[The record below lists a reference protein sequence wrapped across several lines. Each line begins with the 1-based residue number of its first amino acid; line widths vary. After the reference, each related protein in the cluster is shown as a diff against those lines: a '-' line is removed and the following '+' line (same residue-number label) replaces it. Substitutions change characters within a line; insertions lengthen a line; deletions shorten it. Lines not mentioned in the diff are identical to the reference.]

1 LFENRAAALFALA
14 ALLITTTYINQLYFS
29 FRIVY
34 LVPLLTCFIFG
45 FLRTGEAWRLVM
57 AAVVALASVFGSLP
71 YLIIYHTIYGVLLMA
86 LLGFIY
92 RRPFRLV
99 MDRAFAYLAPLAV
112 LFIGVSVTLVFGAP
126 VFLAFIAGLGAA
138 ALLALQG
145 VRVVALGT
153 LEVGT
158 IQWIMVSV
166 STLGFLAVVQGGAYT
181 VGLNVIASDLYET
194 PAEVRKT
201 MIRAR
206 PPAFEETRLAIS
218 GHPRNRAW
226 AAFEPGRHVY
236 QTHMVHYAI
245 LGMDPCVPDH
255 PRNRVDVYSPGVDA
269 LIRRLWGP
277 DTDAR
282 DLSSLYRQTPDNL
295 FFRLAGCDGRPKLQ
309 LFSHFEEQALDP
321 AAPVPS
327 SVLARA
333 VLVEDAK
340 GTERRLIR
348 PADEPYPPIASLAD
362 QGITVT
368 GFSANR
374 LKATVRVPGSGGAW
388 LVYADAYHPGW
399 RVAVNG
405 RPAKVWKANLAFK
418 ALYLAPGDN
427 AVDFDFTYPI
437 RQAVLWFI
445 GLFGSCVLFMG
456 CCAAG
461 LENRCRR

>member
-1 LFENRAAALFALA
+1 
-14 ALLITTTYINQLYFS
+14 
-29 FRIVY
+29 
-34 LVPLLTCFIFG
+34 
-45 FLRTGEAWRLVM
+45 
-57 AAVVALASVFGSLP
+57 
-71 YLIIYHTIYGVLLMA
+71 
-86 LLGFIY
+86 
-92 RRPFRLV
+92 
-99 MDRAFAYLAPLAV
+99 
-112 LFIGVSVTLVFGAP
+112 
-126 VFLAFIAGLGAA
+126 
-138 ALLALQG
+138 
-145 VRVVALGT
+145 
-153 LEVGT
+153 
-158 IQWIMVSV
+158 
-166 STLGFLAVVQGGAYT
+166 
-181 VGLNVIASDLYET
+181 
-194 PAEVRKT
+194 
-201 MIRAR
+201 
-206 PPAFEETRLAIS
+206 
-218 GHPRNRAW
+218 
-226 AAFEPGRHVY
+226 
-236 QTHMVHYAI
+236 MVHYAI
-245 LGMDPCVPDH
+245 LGMDPWAPDH
-255 PRNRVDVYSPGVDA
+255 PCNKVDVYSPGVDA

-399 RVAVNG
+399 RVA
-405 RPAKVWKANLAFK
+405 
-418 ALYLAPGDN
+418 PGDN
-427 AVDFDFTYPI
+427 AVDFDFAHPI
-437 RQAVLWFI
+437 RQAALWFI

-461 LENRCRR
+461 LGNRRRR